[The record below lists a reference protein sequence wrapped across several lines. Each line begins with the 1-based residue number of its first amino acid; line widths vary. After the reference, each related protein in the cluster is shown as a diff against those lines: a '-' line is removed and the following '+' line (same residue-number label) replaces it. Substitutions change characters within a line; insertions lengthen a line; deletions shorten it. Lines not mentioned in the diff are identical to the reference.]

1 MFRMIRDQLVLITGA
16 SAGIGAAAARRLASE
31 GARLALWARRME
43 RLQTLADD
51 LVEAYGTRIYVAAVD
66 VRERPQID
74 VALQQ
79 LVTDAGVPYALINNA
94 GLGAGFAKFHE
105 GDPSDWDVNIDTN
118 FKGAAYVARAVI
130 PRMLEAGLGHII
142 NIGST
147 AGHAVAPRGNIYAA
161 TKHAV
166 RALSEAMAV
175 DLSGTPLKVSLIDP
189 GYTKTEFG
197 LVRYLGDVDRA
208 MQTYQGFEPLSP
220 EDIADAIA
228 YVLNVPEHV
237 NVANMVIVPRA
248 QRNMYVIDREP

>member
-1 MFRMIRDQLVLITGA
+1 MIRDELILITGA

-43 RLQTLADD
+43 RLHRLADD
-51 LVEAYGTRIYVAAVD
+51 LLEGYGTRVYVAAVD
-66 VRERPQID
+66 VRERSQID
-74 VALQQ
+74 VALEQ
-79 LVTDAGVPYALINNA
+79 LIAEAGVPYGLLNNA

-105 GDPSDWDVNIDTN
+105 GDPDDWDINIDTN

-130 PRMLEAGLGHII
+130 PRMIEAGRGHII

-147 AGHAVAPRGNIYAA
+147 AGHAVAPRGHIYAA

-166 RALSEAMAV
+166 RALSEGMAV
-175 DLSGTPLKVSLIDP
+175 DLSGTSLKVSLIDP

-197 LVRYLGDVDRA
+197 VVRFLGDVDRA
-208 MQTYQGFEPLSP
+208 MQTYRGFEPLTP
-220 EDIADAIA
+220 EDIADAIS

-237 NVANMVIVPRA
+237 NIADLVIVPRA
-248 QRNMYVIDREP
+248 QRNMYIIDRGDD